1 MPSST
6 PSSTLSF
13 DAHALVIGVSAY
25 QHLTRL
31 SPKPDAQDM
40 AEALADPALCA
51 YPAANVRILLEE
63 EATRAR
69 ILEELTALGQRA
81 GKDSTVFFYFSGH
94 GGQLRTESG
103 DSCFLMAVDSEA
115 TSIAGLTGSAI
126 SGAELSEK
134 LRAIAASKLTVVLD
148 CCSASGVADVRDA
161 TAAAAP
167 ALAATAAPATT
178 AASLLPP
185 LSAEVVGLLARGS
198 GRAVLAASR
207 ADGYAYAM
215 TESRNGLFTSHLLA
229 GLRGQA
235 PGHGGVIRIC
245 DLFHFVQQRTRADK
259 SEQRP
264 VFKAEIEENYPVA
277 LYLGG
282 LAPQL
287 ALPPPPDTLRYDA
300 FLSYSQHDRADAD
313 WVRNLV
319 APRLEQLGIKL
330 CLEDRDFRLGRQRLR
345 EMERAVQESRY
356 TVCVFSPAY
365 LQGAFEDF
373 QVMLAQHQATEER
386 TPRFIPL
393 LRRPCRPS
401 LGARMLELL
410 DVSDD
415 RKVDAAL
422 QRLAVAL
429 REPLRGD
436 GGGD

>member
-1 MPSST
+1 MP
-6 PSSTLSF
+6 SF

-25 QHLTRL
+25 QHLTPL

-63 EATRAR
+63 EATHER

-94 GGQLRTESG
+94 GGQLRTERG
-103 DSCFLMAVDSEA
+103 DDCFLMAVDSKA
-115 TSIAGLTGSAI
+115 TSVAELIDSAI
-126 SGAELSEK
+126 SGDELSEK

-161 TAAAAP
+161 TASTAG
-167 ALAATAAPATT
+167 ALAAPTAAPETKT
-178 AASLLPP
+178 AAALLPP

-215 TESRNGLFTSHLLA
+215 TESRNGLFTGHLLA

-282 LAPQL
+282 VAPQL

-300 FLSYSQHDRADAD
+300 FLSYSQKDRADAD

-319 APRLEQLGIKL
+319 APRLEQFGLKL

-345 EMERAVQESRY
+345 EMERAVRESRY

-393 LRRPCRPS
+393 LRKPCRPS

-436 GGGD
+436 

>member
-1 MPSST
+1 MPSPT
-6 PSSTLSF
+6 PSF

-25 QHLTRL
+25 QHLTKL

-63 EATRAR
+63 EATHAR

-94 GGQLRTESG
+94 GGQLRTDSG
-103 DSCFLMAVDSEA
+103 DSCFLMAVDSKA
-115 TSIAGLTGSAI
+115 TSIAELTDSAI

-161 TAAAAP
+161 TSAP
-167 ALAATAAPATT
+167 AASTTGAPATT
-178 AASLLPP
+178 TAAALLPP

-215 TESRNGLFTSHLLA
+215 TESRNGLFTGHLLA

-282 LAPQL
+282 VAPEL
-287 ALPPPPDTLRYDA
+287 ALPAPPDTLRYDA
-300 FLSYSQHDRADAD
+300 FLSYSQKDRADAD

-319 APRLEQLGIKL
+319 APRLEQFGLKL
-330 CLEDRDFRLGRQRLR
+330 CLEDRDFRLGRPRLR

-356 TVCVFSPAY
+356 TVCIFSPAY

-386 TPRFIPL
+386 APRFLPL
-393 LRRPCRPS
+393 LRKPCRPS
-401 LGARMLELL
+401 LGTRMLELL

-429 REPLRGD
+429 REPPRGD
-436 GGGD
+436 